1 MYYYE
6 NKNFYTGIKF
16 LPYVKNTFEV
26 IYMSFKSPYSE
37 VKKSLSAIRNI
48 PVCIRAIKGRKRFII
63 KECII
68 DKTYDNIFTVTYKAK
83 TGKYENICF
92 SYADILTG
100 TIKITVY
107 NTQNK
112 NIS

>member
-1 MYYYE
+1 MY
-6 NKNFYTGIKF
+6 FYTGIIF
-16 LPYVKNTFEV
+16 LVFVKNTFEV
-26 IYMSFKSPYSE
+26 IFMSFESPYSE
-37 VKKSLSAIRNI
+37 VKKSISSICNI

-63 KECII
+63 KEGII
-68 DKTYDNIFTVTYKAK
+68 DKTYNNIFTVTYKTK
-83 TGKYENICF
+83 TGKPENICF

-107 NTQNK
+107 NSQTK